1 MQARPVGLHACPAKQ
16 IAPHQHTR
24 HQHLLYQRRRF
35 LRNTQSA
42 IYRRRTHPLCRAG
55 HLNAIVKL
63 DLASLSRY
71 AVVSTHRERRVS
83 LQSDKKKDNEAP
95 SCTSTLVLYHML
107 SPYRYHCCCCCLVVD
122 AR

>member
-83 LQSDKKKDNEAP
+83 LQSDKKKTMKPLRVRAP
-95 SCTSTLVLYHML
+95 WFCIIC
-107 SPYRYHCCCCCLVVD
+107 SPRTDITAAAAAWL
-122 AR
+122 